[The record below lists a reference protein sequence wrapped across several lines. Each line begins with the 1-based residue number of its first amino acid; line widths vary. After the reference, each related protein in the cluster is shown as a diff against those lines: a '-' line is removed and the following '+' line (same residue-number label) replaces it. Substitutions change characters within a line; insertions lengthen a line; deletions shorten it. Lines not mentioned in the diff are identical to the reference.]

1 MIFLHVYLAFP
12 DGRLRSRFER
22 GLVAAGYVAAVGLQ
36 LVKMSLG
43 GVGPQNLLEISTRAT
58 AARRVEQVQLLSIS
72 AICLVGIG
80 VLAAR
85 RRQAGRPLRR
95 PVALLIDSFALGL
108 VMIAVLFVFGAFQG
122 PAFLTIQRATLI
134 VIGISPIAFLIGL
147 LDARLARSAAGSL
160 FVELRADPSPAGLR
174 DALAR
179 ALRDPSLTLAYWLPE
194 FESWADL
201 DGRPVEL
208 PEPGSGRATT
218 LIDRD
223 GAHMAALLH
232 DPELEDEPELLAAV
246 GAAAAIALENGRLQ
260 AEQKAHLEELKGS
273 RARVIEAG
281 QKERQRLER
290 NLHDGAQQRLVALSL
305 ELSLLEK
312 ELADDPEAATRLDR
326 ART

>member
-1 MIFLHVYLAFP
+1 M
-12 DGRLRSRFER
+12 
-22 GLVAAGYVAAVGLQ
+22 Q
-36 LVKMSLG
+36 
-43 GVGPQNLLEISTRAT
+43 
-58 AARRVEQVQLLSIS
+58 
-72 AICLVGIG
+72 
-80 VLAAR
+80 
-85 RRQAGRPLRR
+85 
-95 PVALLIDSFALGL
+95 
-108 VMIAVLFVFGAFQG
+108 
-122 PAFLTIQRATLI
+122 
-134 VIGISPIAFLIGL
+134 
-147 LDARLARSAAGSL
+147 
-160 FVELRADPSPAGLR
+160 
-174 DALAR
+174 
-179 ALRDPSLTLAYWLPE
+179 
-194 FESWADL
+194 
-201 DGRPVEL
+201 L

-260 AEQKAHLEELKGS
+260 AEQRAHLEELKGS

-312 ELADDPEAATRLDR
+312 QLADDPEAATRLDR